1 MAKLIMV
8 QGTMSNVGK
17 SLIAAALCRI
27 FAEDGY
33 KVCPFKS
40 QNMALNSFITED
52 GKEMGR
58 AQVMQAE
65 AAGIRPDVRMNPIL
79 LKPNSDT
86 GSQVIVN
93 GVVMGNMKAME
104 YYRRKTELIPEIL
117 KAFHSLE
124 QEYDII
130 VIEGAGS
137 PAEINLKENDLV
149 NMGFAQMVDAPVI
162 LVGDIDRGGVF
173 AQLYGT
179 VLLLEK
185 QERERLLGLVINKF
199 RGDPSILKPGLVS
212 IEELTGLPV
221 LGVVPYQKHELDD
234 EDSLSERL
242 TVKQEKNAGLRIVVV
257 RLPHMSNYT
266 DFTILEGI
274 GGVSLQYAEK
284 VGQAGEPDLLILPG
298 TKVTGED
305 LLWLRQSGWEAYI
318 CRMAQKGTLIF
329 GICGGYQMLGEQLED
344 PEHLEGGGT
353 LRGMGLLPVRTVFE
367 RQKHTAQREGV
378 IRAGKQQRMQEHL
391 LSGWDG
397 MKVKGYELHHGKTY
411 GLTEENAW
419 IVQEDGSLEGAYQ
432 GSVFGTYLHG
442 FFDEA
447 ALTKELIR
455 YLCRKKGLSAEKL
468 SLVDRAVQKEQE
480 YTRLAK
486 MVREHMDIDLL
497 KKKMG
502 LDVK

>member
-1 MAKLIMV
+1 MAKKIMV
-8 QGTMSNVGK
+8 QGTMSNAGK

-27 FAEDGY
+27 FAEEGL

-65 AAGIRPDVRMNPIL
+65 AAKIKPDVRMNPIL

-93 GVVMGNMKAME
+93 GIVRGNMNAME
-104 YYRRKTELIPEIL
+104 YYRRKTELIPDIL
-117 KAFHSLE
+117 EAFHSLE

-137 PAEINLKENDLV
+137 PAEINLKEHDLV
-149 NMGFAQMVDAPVI
+149 NMGLAKMVDAPVL

-179 VLLLEK
+179 VMLLE
-185 QERERLLGLVINKF
+185 QEERERMIGLVINKF
-199 RGDPSILKPGLVS
+199 RGDASILKPGLVS
-212 IEELTGLPV
+212 IEEMTKLPV
-221 LGVVPYQKHELDD
+221 VGVVPYMKFDIDD

-242 TVKQEKNAGLRIVVV
+242 MQNDAPSSGIHIVVV

-266 DFTILEGI
+266 DFAILESME
-274 GGVSLQYAEK
+274 GVSVRYVEL
-284 VGQAGEPDLLILPG
+284 VSQAKHPDMLILPG
-298 TKVTGED
+298 SKVTGKD
-305 LLWLRQSGWEAYI
+305 LLWLRQSGWEAFI
-318 CRMAQKGTLIF
+318 CGEAERGTLIF
-329 GICGGYQMLGEQLED
+329 GICGGYQMLGEQIDD
-344 PEHLEGGGT
+344 PEQMEGCGT
-353 LRGMGLLPVRTVFE
+353 IKGLGLLPVRTVFE
-367 RQKHTAQREGV
+367 KQKHTAQKEAV
-378 IRAGKQQRMQEHL
+378 IRAGRNKNKPDHL

-397 MKVKGYELHHGKTY
+397 KKVKGYELHHGRTY
-411 GLTEENAW
+411 GMTEENAW
-419 IVQEDGSLEGAYQ
+419 MVQADGTLEGTYQ

-447 ALTKELIR
+447 ELTAHLISH
-455 YLCRKKGLSAEKL
+455 LCRKKGYEAGNLTL
-468 SLVDRAVQKEQE
+468 TDRDAQKEME
-480 YTRLAK
+480 YDKLAK
-486 MVREHMDIDLL
+486 IVREHMDIELI

-502 LDVK
+502 L